1 LTSPD
6 SDPPAASRGRLTAAL
21 PFVAAWGGAAAVAI
35 VSGAAAWPSACAVL
49 AAAAT
54 TGALGWARERA
65 RSRAGVSRARALAA
79 NLAAQSAHTSD
90 LTARLDEAQST
101 LLSVASELEART
113 EALEESNRH
122 FELAL
127 QGSNDG
133 VWEYDI
139 RTRRVYLS
147 PGFRE
152 RLGLEPGE
160 FHGQLAWFEEHLHPD
175 DVERWRAAV
184 QAHLEQRTSYNMDV
198 RLCTPSG
205 EYRWFR
211 ARGSAEWDFTGQPI
225 RMSGSLT
232 DTTERRYAEGRVRE
246 SEENFR
252 SLSAASPVGILRADA
267 FGLCEY
273 CNQRWQEIT
282 GLSDFEALGEGWLD
296 AIDVE
301 DKERVLRRWTE
312 YVCTGD
318 TFDEQ
323 FRVVA
328 PDGGQRWVRS
338 RANAMR
344 DEKDTMWGFVVTFED
359 VTGEKQA
366 AVALADARDK
376 AMQAAQAKS
385 EFLANMSHEIRT
397 PLNGVVGMTELLSST
412 ELGDEQRD
420 FVRTINTSADALLSI
435 INDILDFSKIEAGK
449 MSIERVEFDL
459 RTLYEDVA
467 ELLAPRARE
476 RGLELVLAVEPSLP
490 RRVVGD
496 PTRIR
501 QILINLASNAIKFT
515 EQGEVVLSAEAAH
528 GPNPWHVLKLRVS
541 DTGIGIPAER
551 LGAVFESFTQ
561 ADGSTTR
568 KYGGT
573 GLGLTICRQLTG
585 LMGGTI
591 HVASEPGQ
599 GSDFWVELPLQPAAA
614 EASGRAD
621 APCDLTGARVLVVD
635 DHAVNRRILGETLR
649 AWGARPETVAS
660 GAEALARVESAAGG
674 FELVLMDYRM
684 AGMDG
689 MEASRRLHAL
699 PHADRR
705 FVIMTSSAGQP
716 AELAGDIGPG
726 RPVELWLTRP
736 LRESSL
742 ARVLSRLL
750 GRVSAQTQVAAA
762 SASAEE
768 FATLSILL
776 VDDNE
781 VNRKVASRMLQKL
794 GASASVAVNGAEAVH
809 RIAEQPFDLVF
820 MDCQMPEMD
829 GFEATRV
836 VRAREATHGGHVR
849 IVAMTA
855 NAMEGDREACIA
867 CGMDDYVS
875 KPVKLEPLLEQ
886 LRFALASR
894 LDRAA

>member
-1 LTSPD
+1 M
-6 SDPPAASRGRLTAAL
+6 
-21 PFVAAWGGAAAVAI
+21 
-35 VSGAAAWPSACAVL
+35 L
-49 AAAAT
+49 AAAAVWLLAAIAVAGRVVAWPT
-54 TGALGWARERA
+54 ALAVAAAVTGGAAWWGERA
-65 RSRAGVSRARALAA
+65 RARAATERANAFESLGEAA
-79 NLAAQSAHTSD
+79 RRHAMAQAERMSQ
-90 LTARLDEAQST
+90 AQST
-101 LLSVASELEART
+101 LLGVASELEQRT
-113 EALEESNRH
+113 AQLEAANRH

-127 QGSNDG
+127 QGSHDG
-133 VWEYDI
+133 VWEYDL
-139 RTRRVYLS
+139 RTKQVYLS

-152 RLGLEPGE
+152 RLGFAPDQFRGR
-160 FHGQLAWFEEHLHPD
+160 LAWFEEHLHPD
-175 DVERWRAAV
+175 DVERWRSAV
-184 QAHLEQRTSYNMDV
+184 QDHLEQRTSYNMDL

-211 ARGSAEWDFTGQPI
+211 ARGSAEWDFTGQPV

-232 DTTERRYAEGRVRE
+232 DTTERRFAEARVRE

-282 GLSDFEALGEGWLD
+282 GLSDDEALGEGWLD
-296 AIDVE
+296 AIDGE
-301 DKERVLRRWTE
+301 DKERVLHRWTE
-312 YVCTGD
+312 YVCMGE

-323 FRVVA
+323 FGVVS
-328 PDGGQRWVRS
+328 PGGERRWIHS

-344 DEKDTMWGFVVTFED
+344 DEKDGTFGFVVTFED
-359 VTGEKQA
+359 VTDERHV
-366 AVALADARDK
+366 AVTLADARDK

-397 PLNGVVGMTELLSST
+397 PLNGVVGMTELLGGTPLS
-412 ELGDEQRD
+412 DEQRD
-420 FVRTINTSADALLSI
+420 FVRTIHTSADALLAI

-449 MSIERVEFDL
+449 MGIERVEFDL

-501 QILINLASNAIKFT
+501 QILLNLASNAIKFT
-515 EQGEVVLSAEAAH
+515 ERGEIVLGAEPVAGA
-528 GPNPWHVLKLRVS
+528 NPRHVLQLKVS
-541 DTGIGIPAER
+541 DTGIGIPAAR
-551 LGAVFESFTQ
+551 LGAVFDSFTQ

-573 GLGLTICRQLTG
+573 GLGLTICRQLAQ
-585 LMGGTI
+585 LMDGSI
-591 HVASEPGQ
+591 HVTSEPGQ
-599 GSDFWVELPLQPAAA
+599 GSTFWVELPLQPGAA
-614 EASGRAD
+614 ELNGRSEP
-621 APCDLTGARVLVVD
+621 PCDLTGARVLVVD
-635 DHAVNRRILGETLR
+635 DHPINRKILCGTLR
-649 AWGARPETVAS
+649 GWGAQPEAAAS
-660 GAEALARVESAAGG
+660 GAEAVVRVEGAAGG

-684 AGMDG
+684 AGMNG
-689 MEASRRLHAL
+689 MDAARRLHAL
-699 PHADRR
+699 PGADRR
-705 FVIMTSSAGQP
+705 FVVMTSSASQP
-716 AELAGDIGPG
+716 AEVTADVGPG

-736 LRESSL
+736 MRESSL

-750 GRVSAQTQVAAA
+750 GRMSAQTQVAAA

-781 VNRKVASRMLQKL
+781 VNRKVAARMLQKL
-794 GASASVAVNGAEAVH
+794 GASTSVAVNGAEAVH
-809 RIAEQPFDLVF
+809 MIGERHFDLVF

-836 VRAREATHGGHVR
+836 VRAREATQGGHVR

-867 CGMDDYVS
+867 VGMDDYVS
-875 KPVKLEPLLEQ
+875 KPVKLQPLLDQ
-886 LRFALASR
+886 LRLAIESR
-894 LDRAA
+894 IDRAA